1 MILYLKYKKMETNL
15 AQKAVTFAIQGQWTE
30 AMATNLEILETTP
43 NDIDTLNRLA
53 RCYAELGHSAK
64 ARTTAQKVLSLDPVN
79 PIALKCLSKYKNADG
94 NNKKVTDINS
104 PEAFLEESGKTKIVE
119 LLNLGDK
126 KIVSCLDIGE
136 LVKITTH
143 SHKVSV
149 VTSDNKYLGRLPDDL
164 AVRIKNCIKNGNTY
178 SALIKSATQTDVK
191 VFVRELT
198 NKTKSPTF
206 PPEKIDYVSYTPP
219 ELVHKEPAYTESES

>member
-1 MILYLKYKKMETNL
+1 METNL

-30 AMATNLEILETTP
+30 ALAINLEILEKDP
-43 NDIDTLNRLA
+43 DNIDTLNRLA
-53 RCYAELGHSAK
+53 RCYSELGQPTK
-64 ARTTAQKVLSLDPVN
+64 ARTTAQKVLSIDPVN
-79 PIALKCLSKYKNADG
+79 PIALKCLAKYKNVHGG
-94 NNKKVTDINS
+94 NKRVTDINS

-126 KIVSCLDIGE
+126 KVLSSLDTGE

-149 VTSDNKYLGRLPDDL
+149 VTSDNKYVGRLSDDI
-164 AVRIKNCIKNGNTY
+164 AVRIKNCIKSGNTY
-178 SALIKSATQTDVK
+178 SALVKSATPTDVK
-191 VFVRELT
+191 VFIRELV

-206 PPEKIDYVSYTPP
+206 PAEKIDYVSYTPP
-219 ELVHKEPAYTESES
+219 ELVHKEPNYTDLES